1 MREKKCEPA
10 TCLQMYLLCTC
21 MYIYI
26 YTYIHTY
33 IHTYIRAYVHTYIH
47 TYTCIHT
54 RRVGRHQ
61 VSKANEHQ
69 PAPINN
75 TTTTK
80 MHKSENQTSMTNMAR
95 LETQI
100 SWISSGNS
108 VFQLFG
114 PRLYESCVVDFWW
127 LECFTIPSATGGG
140 AYERGPGNFPLP

>member
-1 MREKKCEPA
+1 
-10 TCLQMYLLCTC
+10 
-21 MYIYI
+21 
-26 YTYIHTY
+26 
-33 IHTYIRAYVHTYIH
+33 
-47 TYTCIHT
+47 
-54 RRVGRHQ
+54 
-61 VSKANEHQ
+61 
-69 PAPINN
+69 
-75 TTTTK
+75 

-140 AYERGPGNFPLP
+140 AYERGRGNFPLPEPCRKEGRERERDAQQRQENRQGSQDGAAKPAAAPSR